1 MYEGSIRSCHLTMAA
16 LAAAFFRYFVFLG
29 CFVVPLGSARAYA
42 QYPVPKFSENPFML
56 GVPVDFYIPIQPQVF
71 RGADHKDHFAYEVHI
86 SNFSRADLG
95 LKQIEILDDATG
107 KVLASYVGWELEKR
121 LLHKSEQPG
130 NPILA
135 AGKRAVVFVWLD
147 FGTDDIP
154 HRLRHRLQ
162 VTAPAFTQ
170 FGTQTIEGGT
180 TAVFAGARVIGPP
193 LKGGPWWAA
202 DGPSNDSGHRRTL
215 IAVDGKARI
224 PERFATDWARIDK
237 TDGLLKGDASKNS
250 SYFGYGSDVIAV
262 ADGTVVSLL
271 DDLPENTPDAETR
284 AAPMTLQNMG
294 GNYIILDI
302 GQQQYAFYAHLRPR
316 SIRVKLGDH
325 VSRGQVLALVGD
337 SGNATGP
344 HLHFQI
350 SDKISELGTEGLP
363 FVIDSFTLVGRVS
376 EEKLTVL
383 PVPETMH
390 QALPLDDD
398 AVLFP

>member
-1 MYEGSIRSCHLTMAA
+1 MYEAYVGPRQLTMPVLATA
-16 LAAAFFRYFVFLG
+16 LLNCFVLC
-29 CFVVPLGSARAYA
+29 CFVVPLCSSPALA
-42 QYPVPKFSENPFML
+42 QFPVPSFSSDPFML
-56 GVPVDFYIPIQPQVF
+56 GVPVDFYVPIQPNVF
-71 RGADHKDHFAYEVHI
+71 RGTDHKDHVAYELHV
-86 SNFSRADLG
+86 SNFSKADLG
-95 LKQIEILDDATG
+95 LKQIEVLDDASG
-107 KVLASYVGWELEKR
+107 KPLASYVGGDLEKR
-121 LLHKSEQPG
+121 LMHKSEQPG

-135 AGKRAVVFVWLD
+135 AGKRTVVFVWLD
-147 FGTDDIP
+147 LGTDDIP
-154 HRLRHRLQ
+154 HGLRHRLQ
-162 VTAPAFTQ
+162 VTAPAFAQ
-170 FGTQTIEGGT
+170 FGTQMIEGGPT
-180 TAVFAGARVIGPP
+180 VVSAGARVIGPP

-237 TDGLLKGDASKNS
+237 TDGLLKGDSSKNS
-250 SYFGYGSDVIAV
+250 SYFGYGSEVIAV
-262 ADGTVVSLL
+262 ADGSVVSLL
-271 DDLPENTPDAETR
+271 DGLPENTPDAVTR

-302 GQQQYAFYAHLRPR
+302 GQQQYAFYAHLQTH

-350 SDKISELGTEGLP
+350 SDRNSELGTEGLP
-363 FVIDSFTLVGRVS
+363 YVIDSFTLVGRVS
-376 EEKLTVL
+376 EEKLTAL
-383 PVPETMH
+383 PVPETVH
-390 QALPLDDD
+390 EALPLDDD